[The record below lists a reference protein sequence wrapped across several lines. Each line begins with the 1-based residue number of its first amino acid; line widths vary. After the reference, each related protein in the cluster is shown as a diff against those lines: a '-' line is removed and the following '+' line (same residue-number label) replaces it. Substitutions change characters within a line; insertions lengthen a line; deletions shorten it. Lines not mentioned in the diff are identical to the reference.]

1 MRRAHIERLLPA
13 SFQRTA
19 TGGGVLDALL
29 AVMEDLHAPSET
41 TLTHVEDL
49 FSAYR
54 APDLLLPSLVTW
66 VAWDHIGV
74 APAVG
79 GDPRAGIPVG
89 RLRDLVASAATLA
102 AARGTAD
109 GLCRLLATITGV
121 PGFHV
126 EEPPD
131 LAFHLVVRVPPAAGH
146 HLDLIRRVVAAE
158 KPAATTCEVVL
169 DAPTA
174 EQSQPPKE

>member
-1 MRRAHIERLLPA
+1 MQRQHIERLLPA

-29 AVMEDLHAPSET
+29 AVMEDLHAPSEA
-41 TLTHVEDL
+41 TLAHVEDL
-49 FSAYR
+49 FTAYR
-54 APDLLLPSLVTW
+54 SPDALLPFLVTW
-66 VAWDHIGV
+66 VAWDHIEV

-79 GDPRAGIPVG
+79 GDLRGGIPVG
-89 RLRDLVASAATLA
+89 RLRDLVSNAASLA
-102 AARGTAD
+102 AGRGTAD
-109 GLCRLLATITGV
+109 GLCRLLSTVTGV

-131 LAFHLVVRVPPAAGH
+131 LAFHIVVRVPPAAAD
-146 HLDLIRRVVAAE
+146 HLTLIRRVVAAE

-169 DAPTA
+169 DDATA
-174 EQSQPPKE
+174 EKSLTNKE

>member
-1 MRRAHIERLLPA
+1 VHKQQIERLLPA

-29 AVMEDLHAPSET
+29 AVMESLHAPSEA

-49 FSAYR
+49 FAAYR
-54 APDLLLPSLVTW
+54 APDILLPFLVGW
-66 VAWDHIGV
+66 VAWDHIGA

-79 GDPRAGIPVG
+79 ADPRGGIPVG
-89 RLRDLVASAATLA
+89 RLRDLVANAAWLA
-102 AARGTAD
+102 ASRGTEH
-109 GLCRLLATITGV
+109 GLCRLLSTVTGTA
-121 PGFHV
+121 GFTV
-126 EEPPD
+126 DEPAD
-131 LAFHLVVRVPPAAGH
+131 RAFHLVVRVPPEAAD

-169 DAPTA
+169 DEPTA
-174 EQSQPPKE
+174 EQSPPEKE